1 MRFLTFRRCVSGW
14 LTALVLLAV
23 ACGPSSTATQPPTP
37 IPAPTTIPTPTPH
50 PSVTLRL
57 NWVKAELAEDVPGF
71 NRGELFGIYIVT
83 NEEKATQGRIPRTGV
98 YGSYVNNTQQSVGLL
113 LFDSS
118 EVGSKLKLYLALWEQ
133 DGACLSDYLSGAVP
147 AVLAASSGGLT
158 EIALG
163 VLVSQEVND
172 ARKSGCTSDDLLG
185 EYEEVWFTVDLRGEG
200 THEVDSTNG
209 NITLNFTIEVR

>member
-1 MRFLTFRRCVSGW
+1 MRFRVADRFGAACRSLRPLFHGD
-14 LTALVLLAV
+14 TA
-23 ACGPSSTATQPPTP
+23 SPTP
-37 IPAPTTIPTPTPH
+37 IPAPTTMPTPTPH

-118 EVGSKLKLYLALWEQ
+118 EVGSKLKFYLALWEQ
-133 DGACLSDYLSGAVP
+133 DGAC
-147 AVLAASSGGLT
+147 
-158 EIALG
+158 
-163 VLVSQEVND
+163 
-172 ARKSGCTSDDLLG
+172 
-185 EYEEVWFTVDLRGEG
+185 
-200 THEVDSTNG
+200 
-209 NITLNFTIEVR
+209 

>member
-1 MRFLTFRRCVSGW
+1 MRFFTYRRSVSGC

-23 ACGPSSTATQPPTP
+23 ACGPSSTAIQPPTP
-37 IPAPTTIPTPTPH
+37 IPTPTPH

-71 NRGELFGIYIVT
+71 NRGELFGIYIAT
-83 NEEKATQGRIPRTGV
+83 DGENATQGRIPRTGH
-98 YGSYVNNTQQSVGLL
+98 YGLYVNNTQQSVGLL

-133 DGACLSDYLSGAVP
+133 DGACLSDYLSVAVP
-147 AVLAASSGGLT
+147 AVLAVSSGGLT

-163 VLVSQEVND
+163 TLMSNEVM
-172 ARKSGCTSDDLLG
+172 KSGCTSDDLLG
-185 EYEEVWFTVDLRGEG
+185 EYEEVWFMVDRWGEG
-200 THEVDSTNG
+200 THEVFSANG

>member
-1 MRFLTFRRCVSGW
+1 MRFFTYRRSVPGW

-23 ACGPSSTATQPPTP
+23 ACGPSSTATQPPTLV
-37 IPAPTTIPTPTPH
+37 PTPTPH

-57 NWVKAELAEDVPGF
+57 NWVKAKLAEDIPGF

-83 NEEKATQGRIPRTGV
+83 DEEKATQGRIPRTGV
-98 YGSYVNNTQQSVGLL
+98 YGLYKNNTQQSVGLL

-118 EVGSKLKLYLALWEQ
+118 EVGSKLKLYFALWEQ
-133 DGACLSDYLSGAVP
+133 DGACMADLLIGAVP

-163 VLVSQEVND
+163 VLMSQQVND

-185 EYEEVWFTVDLRGEG
+185 EYEDVWFTVDRWGEG
-200 THEVDSTNG
+200 THEVDSADG
-209 NITLNFTIEVR
+209 NVTLNFTIQVR